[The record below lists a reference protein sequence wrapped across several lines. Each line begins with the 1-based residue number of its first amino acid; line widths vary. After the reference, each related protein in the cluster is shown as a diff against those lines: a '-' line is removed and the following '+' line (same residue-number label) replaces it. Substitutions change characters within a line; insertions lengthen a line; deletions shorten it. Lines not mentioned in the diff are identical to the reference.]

1 MYIRIA
7 IELFHVMQSPMFLF
21 QDHILWLILQH
32 SQ

>member
-7 IELFHVMQSPMFLF
+7 IELFHVMQLPMFLF
-21 QDHILWLILQH
+21 QDHILLQFLQH